1 MSHQKTY
8 QNNQAYAQV
17 LDGWDAQFYAK
28 YADALK
34 PEAAG
39 GRALD
44 VGCGVGK
51 VVQRWI
57 AVGIDGHGVDV
68 SEPNIERARKI
79 TSNCR
84 IYDGKTLPF
93 QNGFFHCAGSLNVLE
108 HVEQPENFIA
118 ELVRVTMPGGKV
130 VISSPNFYRAF
141 GFRDYHRQMRGVRN
155 KWKNWRRI
163 AWKRRQ
169 MQSQPASVA
178 FDRMT
183 PVFRE
188 PFVPDDDA
196 IVATNPFD
204 ICFFLEKFGCGIVN
218 VQCTDRYVN
227 PVLDFLLNLTPAR
240 YYMFNTFVVAIKNPG
255 P

>member
-17 LDGWDAQFYAK
+17 LDGWDDQFYAK

-34 PEAAG
+34 PGTAG

-57 AVGIDGHGVDV
+57 AAGIEGYGVDV
-68 SEPNIERARKI
+68 SEPNIQRAQKI
-79 TSNCR
+79 TPRCQ
-84 IYDGKTLPF
+84 IYDGRKLPF
-93 QNGFFHCAGSLNVLE
+93 KDGFFHCVGSLNVLE
-108 HVEQPENFIA
+108 HVEQPETFID
-118 ELVRVTMPGGKV
+118 ELVRVVMPGGRV
-130 VISSPNFYRAF
+130 VISSPNFYRVI
-141 GFRDYHRQMRGVRN
+141 GFRDYHRQMRGIVN
-155 KWKNWRRI
+155 KWKNWRRLG
-163 AWKRRQ
+163 WKKRQ
-169 MQSQPASVA
+169 MKAEPASVA

-196 IVATNPFD
+196 IVATNPLD
-204 ICFFLEKFGCGIVN
+204 ICFFLEKFGCEIVK

-240 YYMFNTFVVAIKNPG
+240 RYMFNVFVVARKNRA
-255 P
+255 